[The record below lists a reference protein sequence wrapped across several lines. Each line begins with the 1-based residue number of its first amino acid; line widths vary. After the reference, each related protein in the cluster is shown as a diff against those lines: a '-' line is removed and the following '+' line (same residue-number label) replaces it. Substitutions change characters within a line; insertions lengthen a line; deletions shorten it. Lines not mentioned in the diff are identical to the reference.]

1 MATVDSYAQG
11 VMIAALTD
19 PADAAT
25 LARNLGEALAALSN
39 MSFASASER
48 SATITSPV
56 EGMRTWLRDTNRA
69 EVWDGSGWRQVWTG
83 ITPAVSNVQA
93 DTYTMNSATYSTTAT
108 GGTYAHCQVTFLAPS
123 SGRIKWTVMAR
134 LEHSASNGVLATAE
148 VRSGSTPGSGAI
160 VDAASDWGPS
170 HFGSS
175 GARSGASHLVSGLTP
190 GAAYNSRILHRM
202 TGVGGAGTIS
212 LRELIVEPMP

>member
-1 MATVDSYAQG
+1 MATEDSYGQG

-19 PADAAT
+19 PPDAKT
-25 LARNLGEALAALSN
+25 LAQNLAEGIVALSN
-39 MSFASASER
+39 MSFASSSER

-56 EGMRTWLRDTNRA
+56 EGMRTWLRDVDR
-69 EVWDGSGWRQVWTG
+69 EDIYDGTGWRQVWTG

-93 DTYTMNSATYSTTAT
+93 DTYTTVSATYTTAT
-108 GGTYAHCQVTFLAPS
+108 TGGVYAHCQVTFTAPA
-123 SGRIKWTVMAR
+123 SGKIKWTVMAR

-148 VRSGSTPGSGAI
+148 VRAGSTPGSGAI

-170 HFGSS
+170 HFGSD
-175 GARSGASHLVSGLTP
+175 GARSGASHVVSGLTP
-190 GAAYNSRILHRM
+190 GGAYNARILHRM

-212 LRELIVEPMP
+212 LRELIVEPLA